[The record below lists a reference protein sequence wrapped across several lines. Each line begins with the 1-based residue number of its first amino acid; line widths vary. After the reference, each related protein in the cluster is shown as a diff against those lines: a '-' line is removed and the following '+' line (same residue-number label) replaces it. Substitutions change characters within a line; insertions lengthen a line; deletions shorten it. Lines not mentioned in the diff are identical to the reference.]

1 MDIFSMLQNAYLE
14 DEDGAIIGR
23 SLGFTCLNG
32 KMWLKVTMFPPDDD
46 DEEGDDPDDGEK
58 EDCPEE
64 PPKEVPA
71 DGEEGRPVL
80 KMIVGGGS
88 HG

>member
-14 DEDGAIIGR
+14 DEDGEIIGR

-32 KMWLKVTMFPPDDD
+32 KMWLKVTMFPPDDAD
-46 DEEGDDPDDGEK
+46 EGDDPDDGEK

-64 PPKEVPA
+64 PPKEANP
-71 DGEEGRPVL
+71 DGEERGPVL
-80 KMIVGGGS
+80 KMIVGGGD
-88 HG
+88 G